1 MAWTDIASQIVSG
14 AQAQR
19 AGQDAS
25 AAVSGNA
32 PTLMET
38 NGMGGVRVADEEV
51 ATRGDEDTS
60 PLLSDLESD
69 SPGEETSEDGEETEV
84 TAADQKAPTRK
95 SDEAAKSRRKLAVD
109 KGKSFIEVDY
119 ENREAIDR
127 AHLLAHGA
135 RKWQAERDQA
145 RKELDQIRSA
155 HEPLRKHW
163 DTLEGAFRE
172 KGIEGVI
179 DLLEGSPGSYQKHL
193 QSAIQREN
201 FLRNASPEEKA
212 ALEAREAVERQQREI
227 ERIRKENEDFRK
239 SVEQQREEAETRALE
254 SKIHPSFE
262 KYRFKGKLGNA
273 DREHL
278 LDEMVWN
285 SALRKLE
292 PYEEQG
298 LEITPEVIDS
308 EFRKAASAIRST
320 VSATANKAA
329 AKTVERKKQ
338 QATEHAQ
345 AAVRSGMGSSAQR
358 QAKAKE
364 AMSLI
369 DQGSGG
375 LTNLLKGWNTNG
387 YGKLFSR

>member
-1 MAWTDIASQIVSG
+1 MAWSDIASQIVSG

-25 AAVSGNA
+25 TVVAGNAA

-38 NGMGGVRVADEEV
+38 NGMGGVRVADDEI
-51 ATRGDEDTS
+51 ATRSDEDTS
-60 PLLSDLESD
+60 PLLSALNND
-69 SPGEETSEDGEETEV
+69 SPGEETSEDSEGTEV
-84 TAADQKAPTRK
+84 DGADKEKLASKPGDT
-95 SDEAAKSRRKLAVD
+95 KSRRKLAVD

-145 RKELDQIRSA
+145 RKELDQIRSS
-155 HEPLRKHW
+155 HDPLRKHW

-172 KGIEGVI
+172 KGIEGVV
-179 DLLEGSPGSYQKHL
+179 DLLEGTQGSYKKHV
-193 QSAIQREN
+193 QAAIQREN

-212 ALEAREAVERQQREI
+212 ALEAREAVEQQRQEM
-227 ERIRKENEDFRK
+227 ERMRRENDDFRK

-262 KYRFKGKLGNA
+262 RYRFKGKLGNA

-285 SALRKLE
+285 SALKRLE

-320 VSATANKAA
+320 VSATANKVA
-329 AKTVERKKQ
+329 AKSVERKKQ

-345 AAVRSGMGSSAQR
+345 AAVRSGMGNSAQR

-364 AMSLI
+364 AMGLI

-375 LTNLLKGWNTNG
+375 LTNLIKGWNSSG
-387 YGKLFSR
+387 YGKLFQR